1 MKANNFVKAAAAF
14 GLVLVLWPPL
24 TVQRPALC
32 LDEYSKPA
40 AEKFISNNKP
50 RVILVLFKSN
60 YDFIL
65 TVPKKPSLEKMR
77 EIFKAFTYWFLSSKY
92 TSHVSRIELAT
103 AEEKPFSYLLSWYWW
118 PNVSTM

>member
-50 RVILVLFKSN
+50 RDILVLFKSN

-77 EIFKAFTYWFLSSKY
+77 EIFKAFTY
-92 TSHVSRIELAT
+92 LAFT
-103 AEEKPFSYLLSWYWW
+103 FHRNTHP
-118 PNVSTM
+118 MCQG